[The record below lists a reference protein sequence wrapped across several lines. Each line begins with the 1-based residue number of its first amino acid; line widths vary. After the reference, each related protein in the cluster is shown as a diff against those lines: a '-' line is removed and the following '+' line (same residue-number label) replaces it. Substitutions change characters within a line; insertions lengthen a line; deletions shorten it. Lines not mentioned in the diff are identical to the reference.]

1 MLNCS
6 VCRQIPLDAASV
18 WLHHLKKKKP
28 AYCANK
34 NESKNLKNIENFHVF
49 FFFQVKGLN
58 YTQFSR
64 YAAFL
69 FFLEVNIFLFWTVGL
84 YKQAM
89 SKELIYGFK
98 K

>member
-1 MLNCS
+1 M
-6 VCRQIPLDAASV
+6 PLAFGYII
-18 WLHHLKKKKP
+18 LKKP

-34 NESKNLKNIENFHVF
+34 NESKNHKNFENFHVF
-49 FFFQVKGLN
+49 FFFQVKGFN